1 MLVSKLTAHTDN
13 AATVIAPVLVTVPTN
28 VLTLLVVT
36 VVLFVVSPL
45 LAVVA
50 LVAAPVSAAVS
61 VVIARKARP
70 FLETRWTTTAALTGH
85 IEEELSARRM
95 LQAYNAEPPLAR
107 RRFDAL
113 NGKLFGSTRSAQW
126 AAGTLAP
133 VLGAINAVVFLIL
146 AVLGGIMVVDGA

>member
-95 LQAYNAEPPLAR
+95 LQAYNAEPPSPDAVSMRSTGSCSVRRVPHSGPPAPSHPCSAR
-107 RRFDAL
+107 
-113 NGKLFGSTRSAQW
+113 STPSCS
-126 AAGTLAP
+126 
-133 VLGAINAVVFLIL
+133 
-146 AVLGGIMVVDGA
+146 